1 MSSAAG
7 LGLGLAAL
15 IALSFASAADAQPSA
30 VHKTALQDV
39 PFPPPQYHTTTIR
52 TLVDR
57 GGVVEPHTHPGV
69 EMGYV
74 LGGHAVL
81 KINGRPPRALSAGD
95 SFAVPARTIHSV
107 ENTGPGA
114 LTMLSTY
121 VVEKGQPIASPA
133 P

>member
-1 MSSAAG
+1 MTSKAAA
-7 LGLGLAAL
+7 GLGLAAL
-15 IALSFASAADAQPSA
+15 IFIASAAGAQTSA
-30 VHKTALQDV
+30 VHKTTLQDV

-52 TLVDR
+52 TVVDR

-74 LGGHAVL
+74 LDGQAVL
-81 KINGRPPRALSAGD
+81 KIRGQPPRALAAGD

-107 ENTGPGA
+107 ENTGLGA

-121 VVEKGQPIASPA
+121 VVEKGQPVASPA